1 MAKFC
6 KKNKNDCTGNK
17 DNQEINNINENEE
30 MDSEIKEQTEPVEKE
45 DEKNATEAQ
54 TESEKSEESEESK
67 ESDETEPEVTVSPEV
82 KILAEKC
89 EELQEKY
96 LRLAAEYD
104 NFRKRSAKEK
114 ETVYSDAYAAAVA
127 GILPI
132 MDNIERAAQFA
143 TDDSEMSKGIHLLQN
158 QCVDALE
165 KMGVHAM
172 ESTGAEF
179 NPELHNAVMHE
190 EDDSDKKNIV
200 SETFQKGYT
209 YGDKVIRYAM
219 VKVLN

>member
-6 KKNKNDCTGNK
+6 KKNKNDCTENK
-17 DNQEINNINENEE
+17 DNQNINNINEE
-30 MDSEIKEQTEPVEKE
+30 MDSEVKEQGEVLEE
-45 DEKNATEAQ
+45 N
-54 TESEKSEESEESK
+54 SEENLEDNLEDSESK
-67 ESDETEPEVTVSPEV
+67 ESKETEEETEPEVTVSPEV

-89 EELQEKY
+89 AELQEKY

-143 TDDSEMSKGIHLLQN
+143 TDDSEISKGIHLLQN

-179 NPELHNAVMHE
+179 NPDLHNAIMHE
-190 EDDSDKKNIV
+190 EDDSDKKNVV

>member
-6 KKNKNDCTGNK
+6 KKNKNDCTENK
-17 DNQEINNINENEE
+17 DNQNINNVNEE
-30 MDSEIKEQTEPVEKE
+30 MDSEVKEQGEVLEE
-45 DEKNATEAQ
+45 NIEEN
-54 TESEKSEESEESK
+54 SEENLEENLEDSESK
-67 ESDETEPEVTVSPEV
+67 ETEETEPEVTVSPEV

-89 EELQEKY
+89 AELQEKY

-143 TDDSEMSKGIHLLQN
+143 TDDSEISKGIHLLQN

-179 NPELHNAVMHE
+179 NPDLHNAIMHE
-190 EDDSDKKNIV
+190 EDDSDKKNVV